1 MPSESDPVLTAY
13 PAGFHEDDALRST
26 FMRHLM
32 LTASAADSTP
42 DAELR
47 PAATC
52 TIPRVLIRFW
62 DAQIPADV
70 QACLD
75 TWESLRADGF
85 DLLTF
90 TDATAAAYIEETFG
104 PRQLAAFDRCHHPAM
119 RSDYFRLCYV
129 LASGGFYVDAD
140 DVLTLGQWPL
150 LYQDDRL
157 KVQPLG
163 YDISST
169 LMVDSAE
176 LWQAGPNDADR
187 IFYVNNTPL
196 VAPPGHPVVRAAL
209 LRATQALLSGRHLH
223 DIQAVTG
230 PGNLTA
236 TLAAHARDLAL
247 AGKAPDFELMRS
259 WNRIAETRWHL
270 SYRADQR
277 NWRLL
282 PRAGQEG

>member
-1 MPSESDPVLTAY
+1 MPSESGSVLTAY
-13 PAGFHEDDALRST
+13 PADFHEDDALRSA
-26 FMRHLM
+26 FMRQLM
-32 LTASAADSTP
+32 LMAPAASSP
-42 DAELR
+42 DGDLR
-47 PAATC
+47 PAAAC
-52 TIPRVLIRFW
+52 TIPRVLVRFW

-70 QACLD
+70 QDCLN
-75 TWESLRADGF
+75 TWEPLQADGF
-85 DLLTF
+85 ELLTF
-90 TDATAAAYIEETFG
+90 TDETAAAYIEETFG
-104 PRQLAAFDRCHHPAM
+104 PRQLEAFERCHHPAM

-163 YDISST
+163 YDMPST
-169 LMVDSAE
+169 LMVDTAE
-176 LWQAGPNDADR
+176 LWQAGPDDADR

-209 LRATQALLSGRHLH
+209 LRATQALLSGRPLN

-236 TLAAHARDLAL
+236 VLAAHARDLAL

-259 WNRIAETRWHL
+259 WDRIAETRWHL
-270 SYRADQR
+270 SYRHDQR

-282 PRAGQEG
+282 PRTGQEG